1 MVPVLNDSHVLPEV
15 IYLAA
20 EEECVSKRGAAS
32 VG

>member
-15 IYLAA
+15 IYLA

>member
-1 MVPVLNDSHVLPEV
+1 MVPVLNDSHVPEV